1 MDDMPKYDE
10 LHWPTLVALRE
21 LGGSASI
28 DELHDQ
34 MVKDMSLP
42 DHVVEAE
49 REGSSRSELHYRM
62 AWARSY
68 LKMFGALDN
77 STRGVWTLTAKG
89 RSMTEE
95 DTKEVVVE
103 VRRLSR
109 EARSEKD
116 AKLSSLEDGSADPS
130 GTASR
135 DWKEVLLEHLGKM
148 DPIAFERLCQRVLRE
163 KGFAKVEVTNRGG
176 DGGIDGQGV
185 LRVNLLSFQVI
196 FQAKRWKGSVG
207 ASVVRDFRGAM
218 VGRADK
224 GLIMTTARFTTE
236 ANREAVRDG
245 APAIDL
251 VDGEDFCD
259 LLKEIGLGV
268 RVKMVEEVTV
278 APDDLNSI

>member
-1 MDDMPKYDE
+1 MN
-10 LHWPTLVALRE
+10 
-21 LGGSASI
+21 
-28 DELHDQ
+28 
-34 MVKDMSLP
+34 LP

-68 LKMFGALDN
+68 LKMFGAIDN

-89 RSMTEE
+89 RSMNEE
-95 DTKEVVVE
+95 DAKQVAPE

-109 EARSEKD
+109 EARSEKQ
-116 AKLSSLEDGSADPS
+116 AKSLTLDNGSVNPT
-130 GTASR
+130 GTTSR
-135 DWKEVLLEHLGKM
+135 DWKEDLLEHLGKM
-148 DPIAFERLCQRVLRE
+148 DPTAFERLCQRVLRE
-163 KGFAKVEVTNRGG
+163 KGFSKVEVTNRGG

-224 GLIMTTARFTTE
+224 GLIMTTARFTRE
-236 ANREAVRDG
+236 ASREAVRDG

-259 LLKEIGLGV
+259 LLKEIGIAV
-268 RVKMVEEVTV
+268 RVQQVEEVSL
-278 APDDLNSI
+278 APDDLSSI

>member
-1 MDDMPKYDE
+1 MNDMPKYDE
-10 LHWPTLVALRE
+10 LHWPTLVALSE

-34 MVKDMSLP
+34 IVKDMNLP

-68 LKMFGALDN
+68 LKMFGAVDN

-89 RSMTEE
+89 RSMNE
-95 DTKEVVVE
+95 DDAKEVAPE

-109 EARSEKD
+109 ESRNHKQTKSAGLD
-116 AKLSSLEDGSADPS
+116 DSSTDPI
-130 GTASR
+130 GPTSR
-135 DWKEVLLEHLGKM
+135 DWKEVLLEHLGEM
-148 DPIAFERLCQRVLRE
+148 DPIAFERLCQRILRE
-163 KGFAKVEVTNRGG
+163 KGFTKVEVTNRGG

-196 FQAKRWKGSVG
+196 FQAKRWKGAVG
-207 ASVVRDFRGAM
+207 AGVVRDFRGAM

-236 ANREAVRDG
+236 ASREAVRDG

-251 VDGEDFCD
+251 VDGEDFCE

-268 RVKMVEEVTV
+268 RVKQVEEVSV
-278 APDDLNSI
+278 VPDDLSSI